1 MKNPVNSPC
10 YCLMLRRAASSVTD
24 MYDKALAEYG
34 ITLNQFS
41 IIINLNNMSMATTTE
56 LAQQIGLERSTLV
69 RNLKAIMAMGYI
81 ENVSGENERNNHL
94 RVTSSGRHLLKLAI
108 PVWQS
113 VQDKISESLG
123 SKNAAL
129 LMDMLYKLQE
139 ME

>member
-1 MKNPVNSPC
+1 MRNPVNSPC

-94 RVTSSGRHLLKLAI
+94 KVTSSGRHLLKLTI

-113 VQDKISESLG
+113 VQDKIAESLG
-123 SKNAAL
+123 SENAAL
-129 LMDMLYKLQE
+129 LMDILYKLQE

>member
-81 ENVSGENERNNHL
+81 ENVSGEKERNNHL
-94 RVTSSGRHLLKLAI
+94 KVTSSGRHLLKLTI

-123 SKNAAL
+123 SENAAL
-129 LMDMLYKLQE
+129 LMDILYKLQE

>member
-1 MKNPVNSPC
+1 
-10 YCLMLRRAASSVTD
+10 MLRRAASSVTD
-24 MYDKALAEYG
+24 MYDKTLAEYG

-94 RVTSSGRHLLKLAI
+94 KVTSSGRHLLKLTI

-113 VQDKISESLG
+113 VQDKIAESLG
-123 SKNAAL
+123 SENAAL
-129 LMDMLYKLQE
+129 LMDILYKLQE

>member
-1 MKNPVNSPC
+1 MRNPVTSPC

-94 RVTSSGRHLLKLAI
+94 RVTSSGRHLLKLTI

-123 SKNAAL
+123 SENAAL

>member
-1 MKNPVNSPC
+1 MRNPVNSPC

-24 MYDKALAEYG
+24 MYDKTLAEYG

-113 VQDKISESLG
+113 VQDKIAESLG
-123 SKNAAL
+123 SENAAL
-129 LMDMLYKLQE
+129 LMDILYKLQE

>member
-1 MKNPVNSPC
+1 MRNPVNSPC

-94 RVTSSGRHLLKLAI
+94 RVTSSGRHLLKLTI

-123 SKNAAL
+123 SENAAL

-139 ME
+139 TE

>member
-94 RVTSSGRHLLKLAI
+94 RVTSSGRHLLKLTI

-123 SKNAAL
+123 SENAAL

-139 ME
+139 TE

>member
-94 RVTSSGRHLLKLAI
+94 RVTSSGRHLLKLTI

-123 SKNAAL
+123 SENAAL

>member
-1 MKNPVNSPC
+1 MRNPVNSPC

-94 RVTSSGRHLLKLAI
+94 RVTSSGRHLLKLTI

-113 VQDKISESLG
+113 VQDKISESLR
-123 SKNAAL
+123 SENAAL

>member
-94 RVTSSGRHLLKLAI
+94 KVTSSGRHLLKLTI

-123 SKNAAL
+123 SENAAL

-139 ME
+139 TE

>member
-1 MKNPVNSPC
+1 MRNPVTSPC

-41 IIINLNNMSMATTTE
+41 IIINLNNMSM
-56 LAQQIGLERSTLV
+56 
-69 RNLKAIMAMGYI
+69 GYI
-81 ENVSGENERNNHL
+81 ENVSGEKERNNHL
-94 RVTSSGRHLLKLAI
+94 RVTSSGRHLLKLTI
-108 PVWQS
+108 PVWKS

-123 SKNAAL
+123 SENAAL

-139 ME
+139 TE

>member
-123 SKNAAL
+123 SENAAL

>member
-69 RNLKAIMAMGYI
+69 RNLKAII
-81 ENVSGENERNNHL
+81 SGEKERNNHL
-94 RVTSSGRHLLKLAI
+94 KVTSSGRHLLKLTI

-123 SKNAAL
+123 SENAAL

>member
-94 RVTSSGRHLLKLAI
+94 KVTSSGRHLLKLTI

-113 VQDKISESLG
+113 VQDKIAESLG
-123 SKNAAL
+123 SENAAL
-129 LMDMLYKLQE
+129 LMDILYKLQE

>member
-1 MKNPVNSPC
+1 MRNPVNSPC

-94 RVTSSGRHLLKLAI
+94 RVTSSGRHLLKLTI

-123 SKNAAL
+123 SENAAL

>member
-1 MKNPVNSPC
+1 MRNPVTSPC

-41 IIINLNNMSMATTTE
+41 IIINLNNMSMATTTD

-94 RVTSSGRHLLKLAI
+94 RVTSSGRHLLKLTI

-123 SKNAAL
+123 RENTAL

-139 ME
+139 TE

>member
-1 MKNPVNSPC
+1 MKNPVNSLC

-94 RVTSSGRHLLKLAI
+94 RVTSSGRHLLKLTI

>member
-1 MKNPVNSPC
+1 MRNPVTSPC

-94 RVTSSGRHLLKLAI
+94 KVTSSGRHLLKLTI

-129 LMDMLYKLQE
+129 LMDILYKLQE

>member
-1 MKNPVNSPC
+1 MRNPVNSPC

-24 MYDKALAEYG
+24 MYDKTLAEYG

-69 RNLKAIMAMGYI
+69 RNHKAIMAMGYI

-94 RVTSSGRHLLKLAI
+94 KVTSSGRHLLKLTI

-113 VQDKISESLG
+113 VQDKIAESLG
-123 SKNAAL
+123 SENAAL
-129 LMDMLYKLQE
+129 LMDILYKLQE

>member
-69 RNLKAIMAMGYI
+69 RNLKSIMAMGYI

-94 RVTSSGRHLLKLAI
+94 RVTSSGRHLLKLTI

-123 SKNAAL
+123 SENAAL
-129 LMDMLYKLQE
+129 LMDILYKLQE

>member
-69 RNLKAIMAMGYI
+69 RNLKSIMAMGYI

-94 RVTSSGRHLLKLAI
+94 RVTSSGRHLLKLTI

-123 SKNAAL
+123 SENAAL
-129 LMDMLYKLQE
+129 LMDILYKLQE
-139 ME
+139 TE

>member
-94 RVTSSGRHLLKLAI
+94 KVTSSGRHLLKLTI

>member
-1 MKNPVNSPC
+1 MRNPVNSPC

-24 MYDKALAEYG
+24 MYDKTLAEYG

-94 RVTSSGRHLLKLAI
+94 KVTSSGRHLLKLTI

-113 VQDKISESLG
+113 VQDKIAESLG
-123 SKNAAL
+123 SENAAL
-129 LMDMLYKLQE
+129 LMDILYKLQE

>member
-1 MKNPVNSPC
+1 MKNPVNSLC

-69 RNLKAIMAMGYI
+69 RNLKSIMAMGYI

-94 RVTSSGRHLLKLAI
+94 KVTSSGRHLLKLTI

-139 ME
+139 TE

>member
-1 MKNPVNSPC
+1 MKNPVNSLC

-94 RVTSSGRHLLKLAI
+94 RVTSSGRHLLKLTI

-113 VQDKISESLG
+113 VQDKISERLG
-123 SKNAAL
+123 NENAAL
-129 LMDMLYKLQE
+129 LMDILYKLQE

>member
-1 MKNPVNSPC
+1 MRNPVNSPC

-94 RVTSSGRHLLKLAI
+94 RVTSSGRHLLKLTI

-123 SKNAAL
+123 SENAAL
-129 LMDMLYKLQE
+129 LMDILYKLQE

>member
-94 RVTSSGRHLLKLAI
+94 KVTSSGRHLLKLTI

-123 SKNAAL
+123 SENAAL
-129 LMDMLYKLQE
+129 LMDILYKLQE

>member
-1 MKNPVNSPC
+1 MRNPVNSPC

-94 RVTSSGRHLLKLAI
+94 RVTSSGRHLLKLTI

-129 LMDMLYKLQE
+129 LMDILYKLQE

>member
-1 MKNPVNSPC
+1 MRNPVNSPC

-69 RNLKAIMAMGYI
+69 RNLKSIMAMGYI

-94 RVTSSGRHLLKLAI
+94 RVTSSGRHLLKLTI

-123 SKNAAL
+123 SENAAL

>member
-94 RVTSSGRHLLKLAI
+94 KVTSSGRHLLKLTI

-123 SKNAAL
+123 SENAAL

>member
-94 RVTSSGRHLLKLAI
+94 RVTSSGRHLLKLTI

-123 SKNAAL
+123 SENAAL
-129 LMDMLYKLQE
+129 LMDILYKLQE

>member
-1 MKNPVNSPC
+1 MRNPVNSRC

-81 ENVSGENERNNHL
+81 ENVSEEKERNNHL
-94 RVTSSGRHLLKLAI
+94 RVTSSGRHLLKLTI

-123 SKNAAL
+123 SENAAL

>member
-1 MKNPVNSPC
+1 MRNPVNSPC

-94 RVTSSGRHLLKLAI
+94 KVTSSGRHLLKLTI

-123 SKNAAL
+123 SENAAL

>member
-1 MKNPVNSPC
+1 MRNPVNSPC

-69 RNLKAIMAMGYI
+69 RNLKSIMAMGYI

-94 RVTSSGRHLLKLAI
+94 RVTSSGRHLLKLTI

>member
-24 MYDKALAEYG
+24 MYDKVLAEYG

-94 RVTSSGRHLLKLAI
+94 KVTSSGRHLLKLTI

-123 SKNAAL
+123 SENAAL

>member
-1 MKNPVNSPC
+1 MRNPVNSPC
-10 YCLMLRRAASSVTD
+10 YCLMLRRAASSVTG

-94 RVTSSGRHLLKLAI
+94 RVTSSGRHLLKLTI

-123 SKNAAL
+123 SENAAL
-129 LMDMLYKLQE
+129 LMDILYKLQE

>member
-1 MKNPVNSPC
+1 MRNPVNSPC

-41 IIINLNNMSMATTTE
+41 IIINLNNMSMSTTTE

-94 RVTSSGRHLLKLAI
+94 RVTSSGRHLLKLTI

-123 SKNAAL
+123 SENAAL

>member
-94 RVTSSGRHLLKLAI
+94 RVTSSGRHLLKLTI